1 MGFWPTV
8 LKEIF
13 EAAAD
18 NPKKDWSQKWFS
30 YISTLSEG
38 YIQNGSDGKL
48 EPAGNDT
55 NAFKKSISSI
65 VNLFIKERNFDQAI
79 FDEFNKEVD
88 E

>member
-1 MGFWPTV
+1 MYGFWPTI

-18 NPKKDWSQKWFS
+18 NLKRLVPKMVLIYFNPFRGIYKMGGW
-30 YISTLSEG
+30 
-38 YIQNGSDGKL
+38 KL

-65 VNLFIKERNFDQAI
+65 VNLFINERNFDQAI
-79 FDEFNKEVD
+79 FDEFNKEV
-88 E
+88 EE